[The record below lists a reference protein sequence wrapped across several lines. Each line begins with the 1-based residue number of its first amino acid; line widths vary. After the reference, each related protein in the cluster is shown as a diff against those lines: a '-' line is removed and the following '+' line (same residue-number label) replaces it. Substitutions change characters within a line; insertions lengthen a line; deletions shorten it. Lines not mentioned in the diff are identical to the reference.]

1 MRTVAVFFG
10 GRSCESEVSILTGV
24 FVLNILDREKYNPIP
39 VYVHTDGG
47 MYTSEKMK
55 DVAVFREKRYS
66 SFERIFL
73 DGGSMYALNG
83 AKRKIKRM
91 AKIDV
96 VLNCC
101 HGGLGEG
108 GGVSAVAEWNDIP
121 LASPDIP
128 SSAVFMDKCMTKVV
142 ARGLGIPTLD
152 YIRVNESDYE
162 KRGAF
167 LLKSIEG
174 RLKYPVVIKP
184 AHLGSSIGIAVA
196 KNEGEAKTALQT
208 AFTIDYRAIIE
219 PYLEEKVDVNCAVYS
234 LNGEIFVSEA
244 EPAFGEGLYSFE
256 EKYIKRQSDGV
267 IRKGETPSTPKDG
280 GRYALDGDTEKKIKA
295 YTRTLY
301 KRMNMKG
308 VVRLDF
314 LVSEKNVYLCEVNTV
329 PGSLAY
335 YLFCER
341 LTDART
347 FFGDLLEEAIR
358 EFSTKQKKILT
369 TGILKTAPQ
378 SRK

>member
-96 VLNCC
+96 ALNCC

-256 EKYIKRQSDGV
+256 EKYIKRKSDGV

-280 GRYALDGDTEKKIKA
+280 GRYSLDGDTEKKIKE
-295 YTRTLY
+295 YTRTHY

-358 EFSTKQKKILT
+358 EFATKQKKILT
-369 TGILKTAPQ
+369 T
-378 SRK
+378 